1 MLHKM
6 LEAVC
11 AAFETKL
18 SDESMGA
25 TLNAVQMALYNL
37 GVVASGCAVAR
48 AHSPI
53 IVGALIIYVCI
64 CVCADRSK

>member
-1 MLHKM
+1 VRGFLP
-6 LEAVC
+6 LDVRGP
-11 AAFETKL
+11 TL
-18 SDESMGA
+18 YNNMGA
-25 TLNAVQMALYNL
+25 TLNEVQMALYNL

>member
-1 MLHKM
+1 M
-6 LEAVC
+6 
-11 AAFETKL
+11 AAAEKK
-18 SDESMGA
+18 GA
-25 TLNAVQMALYNL
+25 TLNEVQMALYNL